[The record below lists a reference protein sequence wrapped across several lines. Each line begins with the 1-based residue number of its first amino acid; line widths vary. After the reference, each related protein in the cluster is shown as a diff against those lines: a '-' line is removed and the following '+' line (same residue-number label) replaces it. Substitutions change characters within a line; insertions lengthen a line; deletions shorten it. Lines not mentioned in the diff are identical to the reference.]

1 MRVLLIRGMMFFCFC
16 MEIQAQ
22 ENGKEFTSLSQSLE
36 VEGRLLLFLDE
47 LDALAANVLR
57 SNQEQLKKADKS
69 LMAIDKKWSVYSQ
82 AHQEAIAAD
91 EELMNIVVSY
101 QENKQLVSDSIQG
114 RLHQLESLE
123 VFKNAEKYIGGQAD
137 KYKEMFETSKQYAL
151 LKQQAP
157 LLEKLKLKEQLVFA
171 EVTGHYESAKT
182 VSGEFPMLLSKMEK
196 LEEQYI
202 ELKGLSEKIQAAE
215 YKPFLERI
223 KDYLYSFAAIAILLM
238 FVNMIQSKIQAY
250 KQMRKSAEEYKK
262 MLQRNENEYP
272 SI

>member
-1 MRVLLIRGMMFFCFC
+1 MKVLSIIWMVIFCFC

-22 ENGKEFTSLSQSLE
+22 ENEKELTSLSQSLE

-101 QENKQLVSDSIQG
+101 QENKQSVTDSIQG
-114 RLHQLESLE
+114 RLHQLDSFET
-123 VFKNAEKYIGGQAD
+123 FQNAEKFIRGQAD
-137 KYKEMFETSKQYAL
+137 AYKEMFETSQKYAL
-151 LKQQAP
+151 LKQQIP
-157 LLEKLKLKEQLVFA
+157 LLEKLKLKEQLAFA
-171 EVTGHYESAKT
+171 EITGHYESAK
-182 VSGEFPMLLSKMEK
+182 SISNEFSILLPKMET

-202 ELKGLSEKIQAAE
+202 ELKVMSEKIQAAE
-215 YKPFLERI
+215 YKPFLDRI
-223 KDYLYSFAAIAILLM
+223 KDYLYSFAAVAILLM